1 MADKFIGDNIRLVYD
16 VLAEANTSQKR
27 GILLLIDFE
36 KAFDSVSWSFI
47 YKFLIYFNFPEN
59 TLNWIKLFNTEI
71 KSRVII
77 NNTIS
82 SWFRLE

>member
-1 MADKFIGDNIRLVYD
+1 MADRFIIDNIRLVYG

-47 YKFLIYFNFPEN
+47 HKSLTDFNFPEN
-59 TLNWIKLFNTEI
+59 RLNWIKLFVTE
-71 KSRVII
+71 
-77 NNTIS
+77 
-82 SWFRLE
+82 L